1 VLCEQTGSIVS
12 ELRWVDRRGAV
23 LRTFGEPAEY
33 TMPTIEPSQ
42 RQFVVS
48 LLDPSS
54 GTLDIWRHDM
64 DRNVDRR
71 LTFDPA
77 DDWCSIVS
85 PDGKQVAF
93 TSNRSNYPQI
103 YLKALDGAEPER
115 QIGSTQRARWPLSW
129 SPDGRFIA
137 LREIDRS
144 ADINVLDL
152 QSYTSRPFLASPF
165 AETDAVFAPSGRWM
179 AYVSNESGRI
189 EVYVTTFPE
198 GSARWQISSGGGSQP
213 RWRRDGKEL
222 YYYAADGWIVAVP
235 IEIRPEFKAGI
246 PQRLFAGDLRT
257 TREDLREFDAAPD
270 GEHFLIDTSGGR
282 PRALPL
288 TVAVGPLNR

>member
-1 VLCEQTGSIVS
+1 MEHC
-12 ELRWVDRRGAV
+12 A
-23 LRTFGEPAEY
+23 
-33 TMPTIEPSQ
+33 SQ
-42 RQFVVS
+42 
-48 LLDPSS
+48 
-54 GTLDIWRHDM
+54 G
-64 DRNVDRR
+64 
-71 LTFDPA
+71 
-77 DDWCSIVS
+77 
-85 PDGKQVAF
+85 
-93 TSNRSNYPQI
+93 
-103 YLKALDGAEPER
+103 LKAVVL
-115 QIGSTQRARWPLSW
+115 
-129 SPDGRFIA
+129 GRFPSGRGLPTAEDDRFWTAAVGSGLAITVHV
-137 LREIDRS
+137 EIDRS